1 VIFLRNMSEV
11 TESKDALADENE
23 GVSANGQTSVL
34 GADDAM
40 AQPST
45 NDETEVKTSPNPQL
59 SKQG

>member
-1 VIFLRNMSEV
+1 MSEV